1 MSVDAKARYAQSHE
15 YARQEGDLVVV
26 GISDHAQDELGDIV
40 FVELKEA
47 GKKLEKGQVFGT
59 IESVKAASDVYA
71 PIGGHVSEINQELE
85 RRPELVNTSPYN
97 DGWFFKIAE
106 GNLRE
111 FDTLMSSTEYTRFV
125 EDLDE

>member
-1 MSVDAKARYAQSHE
+1 M
-15 YARQEGDLVVV
+15 
-26 GISDHAQDELGDIV
+26 
-40 FVELKEA
+40 
-47 GKKLEKGQVFGT
+47 
-59 IESVKAASDVYA
+59 
-71 PIGGHVSEINQELE
+71 
-85 RRPELVNTSPYN
+85 NTSPYN

>member
-1 MSVDAKARYAQSHE
+1 MLDQG
-15 YARQEGDLVVV
+15 QP
-26 GISDHAQDELGDIV
+26 
-40 FVELKEA
+40 A
-47 GKKLEKGQVFGT
+47 GAV
-59 IESVKAASDVYA
+59 ESVKAASDVYA